1 MIVIHATVV
10 VQIAHRDV
18 KPPITMLKSPA
29 CFIILAVIRSRVIP
43 VKVSIETCVTVQALI
58 FVKKPT
64 FQC

>member
-10 VQIAHRDV
+10 QIVHRDV
-18 KPPITMLKSPA
+18 KPPITMLKSPE
-29 CFIILAVIRSRVIP
+29 CFIILAVKSSRVIP
-43 VKVSIETCVTVQALI
+43 VQVSIETCVTVQALI